1 MPRRRG
7 TPPARGAGA
16 RRGELLLHSL
26 LGLGLVAT
34 GRAAA
39 EGAATA
45 TTARRAGPRPNVV
58 LVLADDLGAETVG
71 AYGGEDYRTPALD
84 RLAAQGMLFADAHAY
99 PRCVSRGPPHS
110 LRGTAAQEP
119 ASAPA
124 AIAARGGL
132 TLSPPLP
139 LAAARRRGT
148 R

>member
-7 TPPARGAGA
+7 AAGVRRGA
-16 RRGELLLHSL
+16 LLLRAL

-39 EGAATA
+39 AEGAAPA
-45 TTARRAGPRPNVV
+45 GQPQPRALLSAPAAGRPNVV

-99 PRCVSRGPPHS
+99 PRCVCGGP
-110 LRGTAAQEP
+110 
-119 ASAPA
+119 
-124 AIAARGGL
+124 
-132 TLSPPLP
+132 
-139 LAAARRRGT
+139 RRRS
-148 R
+148 RRRRPSRRAAV